1 MELTGK
7 VAVITG
13 AGSGIGRGLAKRL
26 ADAGMKL
33 VLSGYN
39 LGPLEA
45 TASEL
50 SSFDTEIICVPTDV
64 SKLAAVQAL
73 ADAVI
78 ARFGQVH
85 LLCNNAGVAVPGP
98 VGEISMADWRWVLS
112 INLWGP
118 IHGVQVFLPIME
130 RQGAGHI
137 CSTASESGLYA
148 TSHLGAYNVS
158 KFGVVGLMTSLE
170 RDLRARNS
178 PVTASVFCPGAVATA
193 ITSSSRNR
201 SSEDMAT
208 LVESEK
214 TRQFWKAVCDAV
226 AAGMDPNDAAGF
238 VVEAIR
244 NNRFWIFSHPHVPA
258 TALRQARAMAESQ
271 ELIDL

>member
-1 MELTGK
+1 
-7 VAVITG
+7 
-13 AGSGIGRGLAKRL
+13 
-26 ADAGMKL
+26 MKL

-39 LGPLEA
+39 LSSLEA

-50 SSFDTEIICVPTDV
+50 SSLDTEIICVPTDV
-64 SKLAAVQAL
+64 SQLAAVQAL
-73 ADAVI
+73 ADAAI

-85 LLCNNAGVAVPGP
+85 LLCNNAGVAMPGP
-98 VGEISMADWRWVLS
+98 VGEISMDDWRWVLS

-118 IHGVQVFLPIME
+118 IHGVQVFLPLME

-148 TSHLGAYNVS
+148 TSYLGAYNVS
-158 KFGVVGLMTSLE
+158 KFGVVGLMASLE

-193 ITSSSRNR
+193 IVSGSRNR
-201 SSEDMAT
+201 SSESMASH
-208 LVESEK
+208 VESEK
-214 TRQFWKAVCDAV
+214 TQKFWKAVGEAV

-238 VVEAIR
+238 VVEAIQR
-244 NNRFWIFSHPHVPA
+244 DRFWIFSHPHVPA
-258 TALRQARAMAESQ
+258 TALRQAKAMAESQ
-271 ELIDL
+271 ALIAL